1 MTPWVDFV
9 FAKTIGGYVSFAFTQ
24 QVAVHVHG
32 EVIITS
38 YVELHRSGGAFV
50 EKKRVDLRFI
60 VSQILSRTPLR
71 LEMV

>member
-9 FAKTIGGYVSFAFTQ
+9 FAKIIEGYVSFAFTQ

-38 YVELHRSGGAFV
+38 YVELHGSGGALV
-50 EKKRVDLRFI
+50 EKKK
-60 VSQILSRTPLR
+60 
-71 LEMV
+71 EMI